1 MKQLMLSIL
10 AAGTLLIAGCTKTG
24 PQGPQGPTGNAN
36 VIGENPFTVSSWT
49 AVGAV
54 SSNTATSYYAT
65 FTDANITSDVAA
77 YGLVEIYKLYTINGS
92 GWTNLPDIDGV
103 TTTVYNFGT
112 GGFTIS
118 VLTTDGSLTTYP
130 DSVEFRAVIIPSSV
144 RQANP
149 HTNWKN
155 YAETMAVLNKA
166 RAQGMIK

>member
-10 AAGTLLIAGCTKTG
+10 AAGTLLVAGCTKTG

-36 VIGENPFTVSSWT
+36 VIGENSFTVNTWQFSS
-49 AVGAV
+49 VGAG
-54 SSNTATSYYAT
+54 TYYAT
-65 FTDANITSDVAA
+65 FADNNITADVAN
-77 YGLVEIYKLYTINGS
+77 YGMVEIYKYYNSI

-103 TTTVYNFGT
+103 VTTVYNFVPGS
-112 GGFTIS
+112 FTIS
-118 VLTTDGSLTTYP
+118 VLTTDGTTP
-130 DSVEFRAVIIPSSV
+130 PAPPSTTFRAVIIPSSV

-149 HTNWKN
+149 HTDWKN